1 VTARRPTAVRSQV
14 LLHAVTLAAL
24 ICVWADYRAASYVRY
39 QAPPRPLMHANYYAF
54 HDMSVRL
61 DEGARFGTINLTR
74 VSRRPFDRPY
84 EPYDTS
90 TPPGSTYCDYY
101 TLDPGFG
108 LIVHVA
114 RKLFSGLPDTFL
126 RTLAL
131 QGLADVLAL
140 ALVYG
145 TFAGWSWLAAVLAAG
160 LYATNPVLGYVVTLA
175 FYYFWDGL
183 IAVAVLTTLVWIGRF
198 SRRRR
203 DGALVII
210 ALAVLGALLG
220 FGVWLRASWATYAIV
235 LFGALLLTRQVR
247 RRAWVAIATFLIV
260 AGPSVYRASRAE
272 GHLATSARMLW
283 HTAHQ
288 GLGRYPNPFGI
299 EDDDL
304 YQFDLA
310 KAEYGVEYNYC
321 SYRRQDD
328 AMRDHYKK
336 IWRADPWFVVRSVSS
351 RVYDNLF
358 WHAAAPGSSQSFW
371 NWGLPGL
378 AFIGGIWLFLRGG
391 ERRLVAIAAAA
402 LFLVACGAIGF
413 VYYIN
418 DNYANITQ
426 IFLIVLA
433 AGAADFVAALA
444 PAWKRPRLRAIA
456 SLGRAHSIALASV
469 LSATVAIAIVLSLPA
484 ARRFLSPPPPTE
496 VWVEAQA
503 PTSDDLR
510 RFGEKWQAFAAR
522 ELRVVRGYDFEARMS
537 RPPVWVARE
546 AAGPAF
552 NALSKSASAVAGWRT
567 RSVAGFEPDSPESW
581 DGRLLRVELEPS
593 TGLQQSRVEKLMI
606 EKFNRWGFQLRER
619 RGDEFVFR
627 LE

>member
-1 VTARRPTAVRSQV
+1 M
-14 LLHAVTLAAL
+14 AL
-24 ICVWADYRAASYVRY
+24 ICTLGVTGCAKRYPVEGLVLRVERDRQTVTISHREILGYMPAMVMPFRLKNAAELSGL
-39 QAPPRPLMHANYYAF
+39 AP
-54 HDMSVRL
+54 
-61 DEGARFGTINLTR
+61 GARVEFQLEVGKRGAVVRNLRAQALAPDGVVAGNGQKLRLPPTPEKVAIGATVPDFTLTDQSSRPVHLADFRGRVVALNFVYTR
-74 VSRRPFDRPY
+74 CPLPDVCPRLCAGFARLQKRFAGRDLALLSV
-84 EPYDTS
+84 
-90 TPPGSTYCDYY
+90 
-101 TLDPGFG
+101 TLDPQYD
-108 LIVHVA
+108 
-114 RKLFSGLPDTFL
+114 SPE
-126 RTLAL
+126 
-131 QGLADVLAL
+131 VLA
-140 ALVYG
+140 G
-145 TFAGWSWLAAVLAAG
+145 
-160 LYATNPVLGYVVTLA
+160 YA
-175 FYYFWDGL
+175 
-183 IAVAVLTTLVWIGRF
+183 
-198 SRRRR
+198 
-203 DGALVII
+203 
-210 ALAVLGALLG
+210 
-220 FGVWLRASWATYAIV
+220 
-235 LFGALLLTRQVR
+235 
-247 RRAWVAIATFLIV
+247 
-260 AGPSVYRASRAE
+260 
-272 GHLATSARMLW
+272 
-283 HTAHQ
+283 
-288 GLGRYPNPFGI
+288 
-299 EDDDL
+299 
-304 YQFDLA
+304 
-310 KAEYGVEYNYC
+310 
-321 SYRRQDD
+321 
-328 AMRDHYKK
+328 K

-484 ARRFLSPPPPTE
+484 VRRFLSPPPPTE

-510 RFGEKWQAFAAR
+510 TFGEKWQAFATR

-606 EKFNRWGFQLRER
+606 EKFNRWGFRLRER